1 MKKIKALICVSL
13 ALILMSLCACLSN
26 DKLSYYKD
34 KTNYITVTGRV
45 ESIKYSE
52 DSSALYIGFSSLN
65 PQLDDLSFKIVGANL
80 QIVEQNKI
88 DEKLKTGEQI
98 SFMTAPKYFGD
109 GYVMPIVAIT
119 INGESLLEFE
129 KGYQN
134 WLNWLVE

>member
-1 MKKIKALICVSL
+1 MKKIKALICISL
-13 ALILMSLCACLSN
+13 ALILMSLCACFSN

-52 DSSALYIGFSSLN
+52 DSSALYISFSSLN
-65 PQLDDLSFKIVGANL
+65 PQLDDISFKIVGANL